1 MKYPKIL
8 LTGGT
13 GQVGYELQATL
24 KPLGEIWVPRRQE
37 FDLADPESLRKKI
50 QDYQP
55 DLIVNPAAYTAVDQ
69 AESEPE
75 LARIINAE
83 APRVM
88 AEEAHK
94 LGIPLIHYST
104 DYVFDG
110 TKAEPYTEE
119 DEPNPLNVYGKTKLE
134 GERAIQKAH
143 DQCLIL
149 RTSWVYSPTRGKN
162 FYRTILKL
170 FQEKEEI
177 RVVDDQI
184 GAPTSA
190 QFLAEKTVEIIEE
203 FWDGSSIQKACKIF
217 HLTPS
222 GKTSWYGFAGEIHRW
237 KLAAKAGDAFVLRRI
252 IPISTSEYKT
262 PVARPKMSLLDSD
275 CELFQKNRSD
285 WKMIFRESLL
295 R

>member
-13 GQVGYELQATL
+13 GQVGYELQTTL
-24 KPLGEIWVPRRQE
+24 KPLGEIWAPGRDE
-37 FDLADPESLRKKI
+37 FDLVNPDSLRRKI
-50 QDYQP
+50 QAYQP

-69 AESEPE
+69 AESEPD
-75 LARIINAE
+75 LARAINAE

-94 LGIPLIHYST
+94 LNIPLIHYST

-110 TKAEPYTEE
+110 TKTEPYTE
-119 DEPNPLNVYGKTKLE
+119 DDVPNPLNVYGQTKLE
-134 GERAIQKAH
+134 GERAIQAAH
-143 DQCLIL
+143 DQYLIF
-149 RTSWVYSPTRGKN
+149 RTSWVYSTTRGKN
-162 FYRTILKL
+162 FYRTMLKL

-190 QFLAEKTVEIIEE
+190 QFLAEKTVEIIGE
-203 FWDGSSIQKACKIF
+203 FWGGSCIPKACKIC

-222 GKTSWYGFAGEIHRW
+222 GKTSWYEFAGEIHRW
-237 KLAAKAGDAFVLRRI
+237 KLDAKAGDAFVLRRI
-252 IPISTSEYKT
+252 IPIPTSEYKT
-262 PVARPKMSLLDSD
+262 SAARPKMSLLDSD
-275 CELFQKNRSD
+275 CELSKKNRPD

>member
-13 GQVGYELQATL
+13 GQVGYELQTML
-24 KPLGEIWVPRRQE
+24 KPLGSVWAPSHQE
-37 FDLADPESLRKKI
+37 FDLANPESLRKKI

-75 LARIINAE
+75 LARTINAE

-94 LGIPLIHYST
+94 RRIPLIHYST

-110 TKAEPYTEE
+110 TKTEPYTEE

-134 GERAIQKAH
+134 GERAIQQAH
-143 DQCLIL
+143 DQYLIL

-162 FYRTILKL
+162 FYRTMLKL

-177 RVVDDQI
+177 HVVDDQI

-190 QFLAEKTVEIIEE
+190 QFLAEKTAQILNRLKTKEQGEDR
-203 FWDGSSIQKACKIF
+203 WGLY
-217 HLTPS
+217 HLTE
-222 GKTSWYGFAGEIHRW
+222 GEVMSWYRFASKIYIEFMVDNVNRLITKRIVPMSSNEYPV
-237 KLAAKAGDAFVLRRI
+237 AAK
-252 IPISTSEYKT
+252 
-262 PVARPKMSLLDSD
+262 RPKMSLLSIIKLGERD
-275 CELFQKNRSD
+275 
-285 WKMIFRESLL
+285 LL
-295 R
+295 NG

>member
-13 GQVGYELQATL
+13 GQVGYELQTTL
-24 KPLGEIWVPRRQE
+24 KSLGNVWAPGRQE
-37 FDLADPESLRKKI
+37 FDLSDPESLRAKI
-50 QDYQP
+50 QAYRP

-75 LARIINAE
+75 LASIINAE
-83 APRVM
+83 APRVI

-110 TKAEPYTEE
+110 TKTEPYTEG
-119 DEPNPLNVYGKTKLE
+119 DVPNPLNVYGRTKLE
-134 GERAIQKAH
+134 GERAIQHVH
-143 DQCLIL
+143 DQYLIL

-162 FYRTILKL
+162 FYRTMLRL

-190 QFLAEKTVEIIEE
+190 QFLAEKTAEILSQLKTKQEDE
-203 FWDGSSIQKACKIF
+203 NRWGLY
-217 HLTPS
+217 HLTES
-222 GKTSWYGFAGEIHRW
+222 EVMSWYGFAQKVAQDAVAMGLNLKTKKIWPIPSSEFEM
-237 KLAAKAGDAFVLRRI
+237 AAK
-252 IPISTSEYKT
+252 
-262 PVARPKMSLLDSD
+262 RPSNSQID
-275 CELFQKNRSD
+275 CSKILHFGLALS
-285 WKMIFRESLL
+285 
-295 R
+295 